1 MPNTLNTLAPAVA
14 TSLQSVRSTLDLSAE
29 MVGLGNRWSLL
40 WLDSLTA
47 AGSIGLE
54 MWRFLMTGTAV
65 ERPAGLLAESLE
77 GMEREMARAM
87 ADVLSLPA
95 RRYERT
101 RHGEAEFLKLFC
113 EAPPCQGFN
122 ETGTVL
128 LDLPGMRLIDLS
140 KEQRHEIGNYTVVF
154 APRAG
159 HHSNIAERVALFMRD
174 SGLTRMAIVEQKCA
188 QEIPLYVEGRRHH
201 EDFEGQVEQYRAI
214 LETLKDRTGHPA
226 HLVAVCQPG
235 PLLMTT
241 LILFP
246 HLGRT
251 FGSAGAPMNT
261 DAERGFLSDFA
272 RAMGEPYID
281 LLTTVLGSRVPPGL
295 PGEGRAVYDGRLQV
309 LGFYILGMPQ
319 HFDNLKKLLTDLRDG
334 NEETASRQMAFYQWY
349 NYSHDFPASF
359 LRDTYKKVFVR
370 NALIRG
376 SLDIRGRRIGVKD
389 YPASVPIWAL
399 GGTKDN
405 IAPCG
410 QAIGHVDRI
419 EGVAPSDRLVLRCD
433 AGHMGLFRSRT
444 VLDRYYSRIIRFL
457 LERSDR

>member
-54 MWRFLMTGTAV
+54 MWRFLMTGTVV

-281 LLTTVLGSRVPPGL
+281 LLTTALGSRVPPGL

-370 NALIRG
+370 NELIRG
-376 SLDIRGRRIGVKD
+376 AMMIQGRRIGVKD

-410 QAIGHVDRI
+410 QAIGHVDLI

>member
-1 MPNTLNTLAPAVA
+1 
-14 TSLQSVRSTLDLSAE
+14 
-29 MVGLGNRWSLL
+29 
-40 WLDSLTA
+40 
-47 AGSIGLE
+47 
-54 MWRFLMTGTAV
+54 
-65 ERPAGLLAESLE
+65 
-77 GMEREMARAM
+77 
-87 ADVLSLPA
+87 
-95 RRYERT
+95 
-101 RHGEAEFLKLFC
+101 LKLFC
-113 EAPPCQGFN
+113 EAPPCQCFN
-122 ETGTVL
+122 EAGEVL
-128 LDLPGMRLIDLS
+128 VDLPGMRLIDIS
-140 KEQRHEIGNYTVVF
+140 KGEGHDVRNYTVVF

-159 HHSNIAERVALFMRD
+159 HHSNIAERVALYMRD

-188 QEIPLYVEGRRHH
+188 QEIPLYREGKRHH
-201 EDFEGQVEQYRAI
+201 EDFEGQVEQYRTI
-214 LETLKDRTGHPA
+214 LETLKEKTGHPA

-241 LILFP
+241 LILYP
-246 HLGRT
+246 HLGKT

-281 LLTTVLGSRVPPGL
+281 LLTTALGSRVPKGL
-295 PGEGRAVYDGRLQV
+295 PGEGRAIYDGRLQV

-334 NEETASRQMAFYQWY
+334 NEETANRQMAFYQWY

-370 NALIRG
+370 NELVRG
-376 SLDIRGRRIGVKD
+376 TLAIQGRRIGVKD
-389 YPASVPIWAL
+389 YPATVPIWAL
-399 GGTKDN
+399 GGTQDN

-410 QAIGHVDRI
+410 QAIGHVDLI
-419 EGVAPSDRLVLRCD
+419 EGVDPEDRLVLCCD

>member
-1 MPNTLNTLAPAVA
+1 MPNTLNTLAPALA
-14 TSLQSVRSTLDLSAE
+14 GSLRSVRSTLDLSAE
-29 MVGLGNRWSLL
+29 MVSLGNRWSLL
-40 WLDSLTA
+40 WLDSLAA

-54 MWRFLMTGTAV
+54 MWRFLITGTPV
-65 ERPAGLLAESLE
+65 EQPAGLLADSLD
-77 GMEREMARAM
+77 GMEREMAKAM
-87 ADVLSLPA
+87 ADVLSMPA

-113 EAPPCQGFN
+113 EAPPCQCFN

-128 LDLPGMRLIDLS
+128 LDLPGMRLIDVS
-140 KEQRHEIGNYTVVF
+140 KEQRHDIGNYTVVF

-174 SGLTRMAIVEQKCA
+174 GGLTRMAIVEQKCA
-188 QEIPLYVEGRRHH
+188 QEIPLTVEGKRHH
-201 EDFEGQVEQYRAI
+201 EDFEGQVEQYRVI
-214 LETLKDRTGHPA
+214 LETLKEKTGHPA

-235 PLLMTT
+235 PLLMAT

-246 HLGRT
+246 HLGKT

-281 LLTTVLGSRVPPGL
+281 LLTTALGSRVPPGL

-334 NEETASRQMAFYQWY
+334 NEEKASRQMAFYQWY

-376 SLDIRGRRIGVKD
+376 TLDIRGRRIGVKD
-389 YPASVPIWAL
+389 YPPSVPIWAL

-433 AGHMGLFRSRT
+433 AGHMGLFRSRR

-457 LERSDR
+457 LERSDP

>member
-54 MWRFLMTGTAV
+54 MWRFLMTGTVV

-272 RAMGEPYID
+272 RAMGEPYSD

-370 NALIRG
+370 NELIRG
-376 SLDIRGRRIGVKD
+376 AMMIQGRRIGVKD

-410 QAIGHVDRI
+410 QAIGHVDLI

>member
-1 MPNTLNTLAPAVA
+1 MPNTINTLAPALA
-14 TSLQSVRSTLDLSAE
+14 TSIKSVRSSLDLSAD
-29 MVGLGNRWSLL
+29 MVSLGSRWSLL

-47 AGSIGLE
+47 ASGIGLE
-54 MWRFLMTGTAV
+54 MWRFLITGTLA
-65 ERPAGLLAESLE
+65 ERPVGLLADSLDA
-77 GMEREMARAM
+77 MERGMARAM
-87 ADVLSLPA
+87 ADVLSMPA

-113 EAPPCQGFN
+113 EAPPCQCFN
-122 ETGTVL
+122 EAGEVL
-128 LDLPGMRLIDLS
+128 VDLPGMRLIDIS
-140 KEQRHEIGNYTVVF
+140 KDERHEIGNYTVVF

-159 HHSNIAERVALFMRD
+159 HHSNIAERVALHMRD
-174 SGLTRMAIVEQKCA
+174 HGLTRMAIVEQKCA
-188 QEIPLYVEGRRHH
+188 QEIPLYVDGERHH
-201 EDFEGQVEQYRAI
+201 EDFEGQVEQYRVI
-214 LETLKDRTGHPA
+214 LETLREKTGHPA

-241 LILFP
+241 LILYP
-246 HLGRT
+246 HLGQT

-261 DAERGFLSDFA
+261 EAERGFLSDFA
-272 RAMGEPYID
+272 RTMGEPYID
-281 LLTTVLGSRVPPGL
+281 LLTTALGSRVPKGL
-295 PGEGRAVYDGRLQV
+295 PGEGRDIYDGRLQV

-370 NALIRG
+370 NELIRG
-376 SLDIRGRRIGVKD
+376 ALRIRGRQIGVKD

-399 GGTKDN
+399 GGTQDN

-410 QAIGHVDRI
+410 QAIGHVGLI
-419 EGVAPSDRLVLRCD
+419 EGVAPADRLVLCCD

-444 VLDRYYSRIIRFL
+444 VLDRYYSRVIRFL

>member
-1 MPNTLNTLAPAVA
+1 MPNTLNTIAPAVA
-14 TSLQSVRSTLDLSAE
+14 ASLKSVRSTLDLSADV
-29 MVGLGNRWSLL
+29 VGLGNRWSLL

-47 AGSIGLE
+47 ASSIGLE
-54 MWRFLMTGTAV
+54 MWRFLLTGTVV
-65 ERPAGLLAESLE
+65 ERPAALLADSLD

-87 ADVLSLPA
+87 ADVISLPA

-113 EAPPCQGFN
+113 EAPPCQGFS
-122 ETGTVL
+122 EAGEVL
-128 LDLPGMRLIDLS
+128 ADLPGMRLIDLS
-140 KEQRHEIGNYTVVF
+140 KAQRHEIGNYTVVF

-174 SGLTRMAIVEQKCA
+174 CGLTRMAIVEQKCA

-201 EDFEGQVEQYRAI
+201 EDFEGQVEQYRVI
-214 LETLKDRTGHPA
+214 LETLKEKTGHPA

-235 PLLMTT
+235 PLLMAT

-334 NEETASRQMAFYQWY
+334 NEETAGRQMAFYQWY

-376 SLDIRGRRIGVKD
+376 SLEIRGRRIGVKD

-399 GGTKDN
+399 GGTRDN

-410 QAIGHVDRI
+410 QAIGHVDLI

-433 AGHMGLFRSRT
+433 AGHMGLFRSRR
-444 VLDRYYSRIIRFL
+444 VLDRHYSRIIRFL

>member
-1 MPNTLNTLAPAVA
+1 MPNTLNTIAPAVA
-14 TSLQSVRSTLDLSAE
+14 ASLKSVRSTLDLSADV
-29 MVGLGNRWSLL
+29 VGLGNRWSLL

-47 AGSIGLE
+47 ASSIGLE
-54 MWRFLMTGTAV
+54 MWRFLLTGTVV
-65 ERPAGLLAESLE
+65 ERPAALLADSLD

-87 ADVLSLPA
+87 ADVISLPA

-113 EAPPCQGFN
+113 EAPPCQGFS
-122 ETGTVL
+122 EAGEVL
-128 LDLPGMRLIDLS
+128 ADLPGMRLIDLS
-140 KEQRHEIGNYTVVF
+140 KAQRHEIGNYTVVF

-174 SGLTRMAIVEQKCA
+174 CGLTRMAIVEQKCA

-201 EDFEGQVEQYRAI
+201 EDFEGQVEQYRVI
-214 LETLKDRTGHPA
+214 IETLKEKTGHPA

-235 PLLMTT
+235 PLLMAT

-334 NEETASRQMAFYQWY
+334 NEEKASRQMAFYQWY

-376 SLDIRGRRIGVKD
+376 SLEIRGRRIGVKD

-399 GGTKDN
+399 GGTRDN

-410 QAIGHVDRI
+410 QAIGHVDLI

-433 AGHMGLFRSRT
+433 AGHMGLFRSRR
-444 VLDRYYSRIIRFL
+444 VLDRHYSRIIRFL

>member
-1 MPNTLNTLAPAVA
+1 MPNSINTLAPALA
-14 TSLQSVRSTLDLSAE
+14 TSLRSVRSSLDLSAD
-29 MVGLGNRWSLL
+29 MVSLGSRWSLL

-47 AGSIGLE
+47 ASSIRLG
-54 MWRFLMTGTAV
+54 MWRLLITGTLA
-65 ERPAGLLAESLE
+65 ERPVGLLADSLD
-77 GMEREMARAM
+77 GMERGMARAM
-87 ADVLSLPA
+87 ADVLSMPA
-95 RRYERT
+95 RRYERK

-113 EAPPCQGFN
+113 EAPPCQCFN
-122 ETGTVL
+122 ENGEVL
-128 LDLPGMRLIDLS
+128 VDLPGMRLIDIS
-140 KEQRHEIGNYTVVF
+140 KDERHEIGNYTVVF

-159 HHSNIAERVALFMRD
+159 HHSNIAERVALHMRD
-174 SGLTRMAIVEQKCA
+174 HGLTRMAIVEQKCA
-188 QEIPLYVEGRRHH
+188 QEIPLYLEGKRHH
-201 EDFEGQVEQYRAI
+201 EDFEGQVEQYRTI
-214 LETLKDRTGHPA
+214 LETLKEKTGHPA

-241 LILFP
+241 LILYP

-261 DAERGFLSDFA
+261 EAERGFLSDFA

-281 LLTTVLGSRVPPGL
+281 LLTTAMGSRVPKGL
-295 PGEGRAVYDGRLQV
+295 PGEGRDIYDGRLQV

-319 HFDNLKKLLTDLRDG
+319 HFDNLKTLLTDLRDG

-370 NALIRG
+370 NDLIRG
-376 SLDIRGRRIGVKD
+376 TLRIQGRQIGVKD

-399 GGTKDN
+399 GGTQDN

-410 QAIGHVDRI
+410 QAIGHVDLI
-419 EGVAPSDRLVLRCD
+419 EGVAPDDRLVLCCD

-444 VLDRYYSRIIRFL
+444 VLDRYYSRIILFL

>member
-1 MPNTLNTLAPAVA
+1 MPNTINTLAPPLA
-14 TSLQSVRSTLDLSAE
+14 TSLKSVRSSLDLSAE
-29 MVGLGNRWSLL
+29 MVSLGNRWSLL

-47 AGSIGLE
+47 ASSIGLE
-54 MWRFLMTGTAV
+54 MWRFLITGTLV
-65 ERPAGLLAESLE
+65 ERPVGLLADSLD
-77 GMEREMARAM
+77 GMERGMARAM
-87 ADVLSLPA
+87 ADVLSMPA

-113 EAPPCQGFN
+113 EAPPCQCFN
-122 ETGTVL
+122 EAGEVL
-128 LDLPGMRLIDLS
+128 VDLPGMRLIDIS
-140 KEQRHEIGNYTVVF
+140 KGEGHDIRNYTVVF

-159 HHSNIAERVALFMRD
+159 HHSNIAERVALYMRD

-188 QEIPLYVEGRRHH
+188 QEIPLYTEGKRHH
-201 EDFEGQVEQYRAI
+201 EDFEGQVEQYRTI
-214 LETLKDRTGHPA
+214 LETLKEKTGHPA

-241 LILFP
+241 LILYP
-246 HLGRT
+246 HLGKT

-281 LLTTVLGSRVPPGL
+281 LLTTALGSRVPKGL
-295 PGEGRAVYDGRLQV
+295 PGEGRAIYDGRLQV

-334 NEETASRQMAFYQWY
+334 NEETANRQMAFYQWY

-370 NALIRG
+370 NELVRG
-376 SLDIRGRRIGVKD
+376 TLGIQGRRIGVKD
-389 YPASVPIWAL
+389 YPATVPIWAL
-399 GGTKDN
+399 GGTQDN
-405 IAPCG
+405 IAPCR
-410 QAIGHVDRI
+410 QAVGHVDLI
-419 EGVAPSDRLVLRCD
+419 EGVDPEDKLVLCCE

>member
-47 AGSIGLE
+47 ASSIGLE
-54 MWRFLMTGTAV
+54 MWRFLMTGTVV

-188 QEIPLYVEGRRHH
+188 QEIPLSVEGRRHH

-272 RAMGEPYID
+272 RAMVEPYID

-334 NEETASRQMAFYQWY
+334 NAQTASRQMAFYQWY

-370 NALIRG
+370 NALVRG

-410 QAIGHVDRI
+410 QAIGHVDLI

>member
-14 TSLQSVRSTLDLSAE
+14 ASLKSVRSTLDLSAD

-47 AGSIGLE
+47 ASSIGLE
-54 MWRFLMTGTAV
+54 MWRFLLTGTVV
-65 ERPAGLLAESLE
+65 ERPAALLADSLD

-87 ADVLSLPA
+87 ADVISLPA

-113 EAPPCQGFN
+113 EAPPCQGFS
-122 ETGTVL
+122 EAGEVL
-128 LDLPGMRLIDLS
+128 ADLPGMRLIDLS
-140 KEQRHEIGNYTVVF
+140 KAQRHEIGNYTVVF

-174 SGLTRMAIVEQKCA
+174 CGLTRMAIVEQKCA

-334 NEETASRQMAFYQWY
+334 NEETAGRQMAFYQWY
-349 NYSHDFPASF
+349 NYSHDFPESF

-376 SLDIRGRRIGVKD
+376 SLEIRGRRIGVKD

-410 QAIGHVDRI
+410 QAIGHVDLI

-433 AGHMGLFRSRT
+433 AGHMGLFRSRR
-444 VLDRYYSRIIRFL
+444 VLDRHYSRIIRFL

>member
-1 MPNTLNTLAPAVA
+1 MPNTINTLAPALA
-14 TSLQSVRSTLDLSAE
+14 TSIQSVRSSLDLSAD
-29 MVGLGNRWSLL
+29 MVSLGSRWSLL

-47 AGSIGLE
+47 ASSIGLE
-54 MWRFLMTGTAV
+54 MWRFLITGTLA
-65 ERPAGLLAESLE
+65 ERPVGLLADSLD
-77 GMEREMARAM
+77 GMERGMARAM
-87 ADVLSLPA
+87 ADVLSMPA

-113 EAPPCQGFN
+113 EAPPCQCFHEAG
-122 ETGTVL
+122 EVL
-128 LDLPGMRLIDLS
+128 VDLPGMRLIDIS
-140 KEQRHEIGNYTVVF
+140 KGEGHDIANYTVVF

-159 HHSNIAERVALFMRD
+159 HHSNIAERVALYMRD

-188 QEIPLYVEGRRHH
+188 QEIPLYTEGKRHH
-201 EDFEGQVEQYRAI
+201 EDFEGQVEQYRTI
-214 LETLKDRTGHPA
+214 LETLKEKTGHPA

-241 LILFP
+241 LILYP
-246 HLGRT
+246 HLGKT

-272 RAMGEPYID
+272 RAMGENYID
-281 LLTTVLGSRVPPGL
+281 LLTTALGSRVPKGL
-295 PGEGRAVYDGRLQV
+295 PGEGRDIYDGRLQV

-370 NALIRG
+370 NELVRG
-376 SLDIRGRRIGVKD
+376 TLGIQGRRIGVKD
-389 YPASVPIWAL
+389 YPATVPIWAL
-399 GGTKDN
+399 GGTQDN

-410 QAIGHVDRI
+410 QAIGHVDLI
-419 EGVAPSDRLVLRCD
+419 EGVDPEDRLVLCCD

>member
-1 MPNTLNTLAPAVA
+1 MPNTIHTLAPTLA
-14 TSLQSVRSTLDLSAE
+14 TSLKSVRSSLDLSAE
-29 MVGLGNRWSLL
+29 MVSLGNRWSLL

-47 AGSIGLE
+47 ASGIGLE
-54 MWRFLMTGTAV
+54 MWRFLITGTPV
-65 ERPAGLLAESLE
+65 ERPVSLLADSLD

-95 RRYERT
+95 RRYERK

-113 EAPPCQGFN
+113 EAPPCQCFD
-122 ETGTVL
+122 ETGKVL
-128 LDLPGMRLIDLS
+128 LDLPGMRLIDIS
-140 KEQRHEIGNYTVVF
+140 KEETHGIGNYTVVF

-201 EDFEGQVEQYRAI
+201 EDFEGQVTQYRTI
-214 LETLKDRTGHPA
+214 LETLKEKTGYPA

-235 PLLMTT
+235 PLLMAT
-241 LILFP
+241 LILNP
-246 HLGRT
+246 HLGKT

-272 RAMGEPYID
+272 RTMGEPYID
-281 LLTTVLGSRVPPGL
+281 LLTSALGARVPQGL
-295 PGEGRAVYDGRLQV
+295 PGEGRDIYDGRLQV

-319 HFDNLKKLLTDLRDG
+319 HFGNLKKLLADLRDG

-376 SLDIRGRRIGVKD
+376 TLEIGQRQVSVKD
-389 YPASVPIWAL
+389 YPASVPVWAL
-399 GGTKDN
+399 GGTQDN

-410 QAIGHVDRI
+410 QAIGHVGLI
-419 EGVAPSDRLVLRCD
+419 EGVAPEDRLVLCCD

>member
-54 MWRFLMTGTAV
+54 MWRFLMTGTVV

-370 NALIRG
+370 NELIRG
-376 SLDIRGRRIGVKD
+376 AMMIQGRRIGVKD

-410 QAIGHVDRI
+410 QAIGHVDLI